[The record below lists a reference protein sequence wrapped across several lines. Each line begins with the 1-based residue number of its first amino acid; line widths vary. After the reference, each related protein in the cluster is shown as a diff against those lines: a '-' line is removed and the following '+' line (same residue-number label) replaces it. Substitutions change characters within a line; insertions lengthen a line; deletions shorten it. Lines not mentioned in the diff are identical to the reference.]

1 MIHRPEVPHHLDPPI
16 HARADL
22 AEGTMDLPP
31 GWTGVTTCTLI
42 GEQGRAILVPLVL
55 LHPETGVA
63 LIGVPAP
70 AAAEAEAA
78 LRHRLE
84 AARFSAIFAGHLPVV
99 ALPGPP
105 GDLSGLDERLPAAFA
120 GLPPLGVAGGDG
132 WVSVVRR
139 ALLARASIRLVSPP
153 PPETGQ
159 PASPEA
165 AEALPLPPRRR
176 RRGWVLPLAGLAG
189 FGVAAGLAIGLTSL
203 SPADQNSGMEV
214 PPQPATS
221 LRTDASFAAA
231 PPSDPA
237 PGPAAQPPASP
248 VPAFQAPASQVP
260 ASQASASPAGVAQDR
275 AVPPQASPD
284 DSAADAARAAPAQP
298 TPAEPAPTR
307 SASILPVPP
316 PPPPP
321 APSPQPVATAP
332 AAPATELP
340 RVQVRTASNLRAG
353 PDNSATI
360 LRVAPRGETFRVYG
374 EAFGGWAHVGD
385 AAPEGYIHSSLLTDA
400 PP

>member
-22 AEGTMDLPP
+22 ADGTMDLPP
-31 GWTGVTTCTLI
+31 GWTGVTNCTLI
-42 GEQGRAILVPLVL
+42 GAQGRAILVPLVL

-63 LIGVPAP
+63 LVGVPAQ

-105 GDLSGLDERLPAAFA
+105 DDLSRFDERLPAAFA
-120 GLPPLGVAGGDG
+120 KGPPLGVAGGDG

-153 PPETGQ
+153 PPEAAQ
-159 PASPEA
+159 PEA
-165 AEALPLPPRRR
+165 PQATVAPPPLRRR

-189 FGVAAGLAIGLTSL
+189 LGVVAGLAIGLTSL
-203 SPADQNSGMEV
+203 PPADPNSGTEV
-214 PPQPATS
+214 PPRPASS
-221 LRTDASFAAA
+221 LRSDASFADA
-231 PPSDPA
+231 PPPDPA
-237 PGPAAQPPASP
+237 PAPAVPAPAS
-248 VPAFQAPASQVP
+248 QAPASQAL
-260 ASQASASPAGVAQDR
+260 ASPTTASPAQVSPDR
-275 AVPPQASPD
+275 ALPPQAPPAGPAP
-284 DSAADAARAAPAQP
+284 AAEAARAAPTQAVPAQP
-298 TPAEPAPTR
+298 APAEPAPTQ
-307 SASILPVPP
+307 SASVLPVPP
-316 PPPPP
+316 PPPP
-321 APSPQPVATAP
+321 APPRQPVAAQP
-332 AAPATELP
+332 AAPVPDLP
-340 RVQVRTASNLRAG
+340 RVQVRAAANLRAG

-360 LRVAPRGETFRVYG
+360 LRVAPRGEAFRVHG

-385 AAPEGYIHSSLLTDA
+385 AAPEGYIHSSLLVDA

>member
-22 AEGTMDLPP
+22 ADGTMDLPP

-63 LIGVPAP
+63 LVGVPAP

-105 GDLSGLDERLPAAFA
+105 GDLGRLDERLPAAFA

-159 PASPEA
+159 PAAPEA
-165 AEALPLPPRRR
+165 AETLPLPPRRRR

-189 FGVAAGLAIGLTSL
+189 LGVAAGLAIGLTSL
-203 SPADQNSGMEV
+203 PPADQNSGMEV
-214 PPQPATS
+214 PPQPASS

-231 PPSDPA
+231 PRPEPV
-237 PGPAAQPPASP
+237 PGPAAQSPAMPAPASQP
-248 VPAFQAPASQVP
+248 LPSQAPASP
-260 ASQASASPAGVAQDR
+260 ARVAPDR
-275 AVPPQASPD
+275 AVPPQAAPAEPAP
-284 DSAADAARAAPAQP
+284 AAEATRAAPAQP
-298 TPAEPAPTR
+298 APAEPVPTR

-321 APSPQPVATAP
+321 APPRQPVAAEP
-332 AAPATELP
+332 AAPASELP

-360 LRVAPRGETFRVYG
+360 LRVAQRGEMFRVHG
-374 EAFGGWAHVGD
+374 EAFGGWAHVGN

>member
-22 AEGTMDLPP
+22 ADGTMDLPP

-63 LIGVPAP
+63 LVGVPAP

-105 GDLSGLDERLPAAFA
+105 GDLGRLDERLPAAFA

-159 PASPEA
+159 PAAPEA
-165 AEALPLPPRRR
+165 AETLPLPPRR

-189 FGVAAGLAIGLTSL
+189 LGVAAGLAIGLTSL
-203 SPADQNSGMEV
+203 PPADQNSGMEV
-214 PPQPATS
+214 PPQPAIS

-231 PPSDPA
+231 PRPESV
-237 PGPAAQPPASP
+237 PGPAAQSPALPAPASQPPASP
-248 VPAFQAPASQVP
+248 ARVAPDQ
-260 ASQASASPAGVAQDR
+260 
-275 AVPPQASPD
+275 AVPPQAAPAD
-284 DSAADAARAAPAQP
+284 PAAEAARAAPAQP
-298 TPAEPAPTR
+298 APAEPVPTR

-321 APSPQPVATAP
+321 APPRQPVAAEP
-332 AAPATELP
+332 AAPASELP

-360 LRVAPRGETFRVYG
+360 LRVAQRGETFRVHG